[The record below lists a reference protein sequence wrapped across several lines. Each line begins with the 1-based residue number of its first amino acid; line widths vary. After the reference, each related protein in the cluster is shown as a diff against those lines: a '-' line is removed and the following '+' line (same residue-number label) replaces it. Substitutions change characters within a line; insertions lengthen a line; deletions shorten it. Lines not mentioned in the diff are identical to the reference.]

1 MWSYLPRRRKVRK
14 EVRKKLNQRK
24 CICLVILKNPSWI
37 WSSKLGLE
45 KYKDKLK
52 GKSNKERGKLMED
65 KFKLE
70 DKETIDAIW

>member
-1 MWSYLPRRRKVRK
+1 MHLSCNSQKLLP
-14 EVRKKLNQRK
+14 
-24 CICLVILKNPSWI
+24 PSWI
-37 WSSKLGLE
+37 WSSKIGWE